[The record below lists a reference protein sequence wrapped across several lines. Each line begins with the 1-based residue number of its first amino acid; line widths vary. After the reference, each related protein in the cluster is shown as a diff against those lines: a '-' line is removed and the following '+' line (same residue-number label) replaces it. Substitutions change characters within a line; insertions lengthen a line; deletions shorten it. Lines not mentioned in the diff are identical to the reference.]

1 MDAQVRDNETSIIRR
16 ISALIFFACIIFI
29 LHKAD
34 PSLSRS
40 SSHFASAEAS
50 KIDCNLISM
59 RLYFALRECLEPTS
73 TGGREERAKSPKKI
87 KSFCV
92 VLLFRESS
100 GNFSFLF
107 LVTPRHD
114 RGTCYNYSSIEI
126 NSIHDTLELDLD
138 EIKKSSRKERA
149 RE

>member
-1 MDAQVRDNETSIIRR
+1 M
-16 ISALIFFACIIFI
+16 
-29 LHKAD
+29 
-34 PSLSRS
+34 P
-40 SSHFASAEAS
+40 
-50 KIDCNLISM
+50 
-59 RLYFALRECLEPTS
+59 LEPTS
-73 TGGREERAKSPKKI
+73 TGGREERAKSPKKV

-138 EIKKSSRKERA
+138 EIKK
-149 RE
+149 